1 MKNIAQLIRSV
12 LIYKINFAP
21 CIETTLKSKM
31 NTIKLNKIT
40 VLKYRVVQQYKEN
53 VDLLIVHIV
62 DT

>member
-21 CIETTLKSKM
+21 SIETTLKSKM
-31 NTIKLNKIT
+31 NSKLNKIT